1 MERAI
6 LVGVC
11 LNNNEAFDYSMEE
24 LKSLAEA
31 CNIEV
36 IDVVTQNMDI
46 INNATYIGPGKA
58 NEIKYFVTSQN
69 IDTVIFNDELTH
81 SNIRNLEEIIPCKVI
96 DRTILILDIFASR
109 ARTKEAKLQ
118 VEIAQLSYMLPRL
131 VGLRESLGRQY
142 GGGSGGASNKGLGE
156 KKLEL
161 DRRAIEKKITAL
173 NKELK
178 QLVSIRQMQRRKRK
192 KNMIPT
198 VAIVGYTNAGKSTLL
213 NSIVEKYKDDEEK
226 KVLEKDMLFATLE
239 TSARGIKLKDN
250 KEIIFVDTVGFVS
263 KLPTFLIKAFRST
276 LEEVGEADLLL
287 HVVDY
292 SNPSYREQIE
302 ITRNVLNDIG
312 VKDIPEVL
320 IYNKCDKVNVNRRI
334 KEPGIIYTSASDAN
348 RVDEIIDR
356 VCSEIFTDYRKYVL
370 VVPYSNIRAESYF
383 RECGN
388 VLKAEY
394 DNENI
399 CIIVECD
406 RRYVVPYDEYV
417 VKEEKI
423 Y

>member
-1 MERAI
+1 MERAL

-11 LNNNEAFDYSMEE
+11 LGEDKSFEYSMEE
-24 LKSLAEA
+24 LKNLAEA
-31 CNIEV
+31 CNIEPV
-36 IDVVTQNMDI
+36 DTITQNMDV
-46 INNATYIGPGKA
+46 INKATYIGIGKA
-58 NEIKYFVTSQN
+58 NEIKSIVTSKN

-131 VGLRESLGRQY
+131 IGLRESLGRQY

-161 DRRAIEKKITAL
+161 DRRAIEKKITVL

-178 QLVSIRQMQRRKRK
+178 QLVSVRQMQRRKRR

-213 NSIVEKYKDDEEK
+213 NSIVDKYKENDDK

-263 KLPTFLIKAFRST
+263 KLPTFLVKAFRST
-276 LEEVGEADLLL
+276 LEEVCEADLLL

-292 SNPSYREQIE
+292 SNPDYREQIE
-302 ITRNVLNDIG
+302 ITRNVLDEIG

-320 IYNKCDKVNVNRRI
+320 VYNKCDKINVKKRI
-334 KEPGIIYTSASDAN
+334 KEPGIIYTSANDIN

-356 VCSEIFTDYRKYVL
+356 VCSELFTDYRKYVL
-370 VVPYSNIRAESYF
+370 VVPYSDVRAESYF

-388 VLKAEY
+388 VVKTEY
-394 DNENI
+394 DNDNI
-399 CIIVECD
+399 CIVVECD
-406 RRYVVPYDEYV
+406 KKHVVPYDEYIM
-417 VKEEKI
+417 KEEKI

>member
-1 MERAI
+1 MEKAI

-11 LNNNEAFDYSMEE
+11 LANDVNFEYSMEE
-24 LKSLAEA
+24 LESLAEA

-36 IDVVTQNMDI
+36 VDSVTQSMDI
-46 INNATYIGPGKA
+46 INSATYIGFGKA
-58 NEIKYFVTSQN
+58 NEIKNIVENRN

-96 DRTILILDIFASR
+96 DRTILILEIFASR
-109 ARTKEAKLQ
+109 AKTKEAKLQ
-118 VEIAQLSYMLPRL
+118 VEIAQLNYMLPRL

-142 GGGSGGASNKGLGE
+142 GGGSGAASNKGLGE

-161 DRRAIEKKITAL
+161 DRRAIEKKITIL

-178 QLVSIRQMQRRKRK
+178 QLVAVRQIQRRKRK

-213 NSIVEKYKDDEEK
+213 NSIVEKYKDNKEK

-239 TSARGIKLKDN
+239 TSVRGVKLKDN
-250 KEIIFVDTVGFVS
+250 KKVIFVDTVGFVS

-276 LEEVGEADLLL
+276 LEEVCEADLLL

-292 SNPSYREQIE
+292 SNPNYRNQIE
-302 ITRNVLNDIG
+302 ITRNVLTDIG

-320 IYNKCDKVNVNRRI
+320 VYNKCDKINVKKRI
-334 KEPGIIYTSASDAN
+334 KESGIIYTSLNDVKN
-348 RVDEIIDR
+348 IDEIIQR
-356 VCSEIFTDYRKYVL
+356 VCSELFADYRKYIL
-370 VVPYSNIRAESYF
+370 VVPYSDVRAESYF

-388 VLKAEY
+388 VVKAEY
-394 DNENI
+394 DNDSI
-399 CIIVECD
+399 CIVVECD
-406 RRYVVPYDEYV
+406 KKHLAPYNEYV